1 MEPGEVMTAMTMR
14 KCFTAVLMMVLTL
27 AGATAYAG
35 EGTLDKSEIRK
46 VVREHINEIRY
57 CYNKVLETQ
66 PEAKASLV
74 VDFTIGDDGAV
85 TNSSIS
91 KLEGPAELGPC
102 VNAAV
107 NTWKFPAPTGGE
119 VAVSYPFVMEPG

>member
-1 MEPGEVMTAMTMR
+1 MTMR

-74 VDFTIGDDGAV
+74 VDFTIGGDGAV